1 MINYLKKIL
10 GIQPPADF
18 AALVRQGAQII
29 DVRTPGE
36 YSGGHIRG
44 SVNIPLDKLAGQVSK
59 IKKDKPVITCCAT
72 GMRSASAKSFLKS
85 RGYAEVHNGGGWMSL
100 RNKIS

>member
-1 MINYLKKIL
+1 MINYLKKML
-10 GIQPPADF
+10 GIQPPANF

-36 YSGGHIRG
+36 YAGGHIRG
-44 SVNIPLDKLAGQVSK
+44 SVNIPLDKLANQVSK

-72 GMRSASAKSFLKS
+72 GMRSSSAKSYLKS